1 MHQRKSKIILIY
13 FFLLIIIASISNNN
27 LNNLKFDQ
35 IKNIEIFGLDKKN
48 KNILLNKIQNLK
60 LGNIYS
66 LNSNEI
72 KKLIESNSLVER
84 YKVFKKYPNKIEIK
98 IQKTEFLA
106 KINNNGKIFIIGSNG
121 KLIPDNLEHNDLPFV
136 FGKPN
141 IIEFLKFKKVIDES
155 KFSFQQ
161 IDDLYFFPSKRWDL
175 KLKNNTILKLSNQFN
190 LDTINNVYNFLEDY
204 DGKQFNIVDARL
216 ENQII
221 LNE

>member
-13 FFLLIIIASISNNN
+13 FFLLIIIASINNNN

-35 IKNIEIFGLDKKN
+35 IKNVEILGLDKKEN
-48 KNILLNKIQNLK
+48 NILLTKIQNLK
-60 LGNIYS
+60 LGNIFS

-72 KKLIESNSLVER
+72 EKLIESNSLVER

-106 KINNNGKIFIIGSNG
+106 KINDDGKIFIIGSNG
-121 KLIPDNLEHNDLPFV
+121 KLTPDKLKYNDLPFI
-136 FGKPN
+136 FGKPD

-175 KLKNNTILKLSNQFN
+175 KLKNNILLKLPNRLN
-190 LDTINNVYNFLEDY
+190 LETINNVYNFLENY
-204 DGKQFNIVDARL
+204 NGKNFNIVDARL

-221 LNE
+221 LHE

>member
-190 LDTINNVYNFLEDY
+190 LDTINNVYNFLEEY

>member
-48 KNILLNKIQNLK
+48 NNILLNKIQNLK

-121 KLIPDNLEHNDLPFV
+121 KLTPDNLEHNDLPFV

-190 LDTINNVYNFLEDY
+190 LDTINNVYNFLEEY

>member
-1 MHQRKSKIILIY
+1 MHQRKSKTILIY

-35 IKNIEIFGLDKKN
+35 IKNIEILGLDKKDN
-48 KNILLNKIQNLK
+48 NILLNKIQNLK

>member
-48 KNILLNKIQNLK
+48 NNILLNKIQNLK

-141 IIEFLKFKKVIDES
+141 IIEFKKVIDES

-190 LDTINNVYNFLEDY
+190 LDTINNVYNFLEEY

>member
-13 FFLLIIIASISNNN
+13 FFLLIIIASINNNN
-27 LNNLKFDQ
+27 LNNLKLDQ
-35 IKNIEIFGLDKKN
+35 IKNIEILGLDKKD

-106 KINNNGKIFIIGSNG
+106 KINYNGKIFIIGSNG
-121 KLIPDNLEHNDLPFV
+121 KLTPDELEYNNLPFI

-190 LDTINNVYNFLEDY
+190 LDTINNVYNFLEEY

>member
-1 MHQRKSKIILIY
+1 MHQRKSKAILIY

-35 IKNIEIFGLDKKN
+35 IKNIEILGLDKKDN
-48 KNILLNKIQNLK
+48 NILLNKIQNLK

-106 KINNNGKIFIIGSNG
+106 KINYNGKIFIIGSNG
-121 KLIPDNLEHNDLPFV
+121 KLTPDELEYNNLPFI

-161 IDDLYFFPSKRWDL
+161 IDNLYFFPSKRWDL

-190 LDTINNVYNFLEDY
+190 LDTINNVYNFLEEY